1 MKEQSINLVLSLAR
15 ERRENKTSWCGG
27 FSIDKSVIEFC
38 QSKGMIKYREARKMI
53 SLQSQFRKLERNFI
67 SAIEKQLKV
76 KKFYNWKLFYIKGDN
91 FDSPAFF
98 PESINEEGGVVSHEK
113 DVEEILN
120 RDEGL
125 KQKNADI
132 KNTLDE
138 FSSTTEFVYDW
149 IHQLFVSGTLENDV
163 EKFLKEKEDK
173 KTKTRINRS
182 LVNNFIKPEITCSVE
197 EKGEPPT
204 LSPTERQT
212 LQFLLWKVENMSEI
226 EERLKNLLLDG
237 KNENAKRNGICVC
250 FEETEVIS
258 NSYGNTSPSGHHYNE
273 IKEALKSLS
282 EKQRKLILKSQSE
295 EIKISVPFLRKVEI
309 EHRFKSDPEFKKYI
323 AVYID
328 SQVLDIGEQYTSFP
342 KNHFALLRHTPPK
355 TNLTELEIAFFDIL
369 LSEINFDSSKSKILR
384 RDKQKFLRLLDRDGS
399 ARDNWNISRLAKK
412 IEGSLKDK
420 AINLGYIEKFCIET
434 NDAGKEIYCFYLAAR
449 EKISHFTC

>member
-38 QSKGMIKYREARKMI
+38 QNKGMIKYRDARKII
-53 SLQSQFRKLERNFI
+53 SLQSQFRKLERTFI
-67 SAIEKQLKV
+67 SSVEKQLAP
-76 KKFYNWKLFYIKGDN
+76 KKFYNWKLFYVKGDN

-98 PESINEEGGVVSHEK
+98 PESVNEEEGCVISHEK
-113 DVEEILN
+113 DVEDILN
-120 RDEGL
+120 GNDEL
-125 KQKNADI
+125 KQKNIDI
-132 KNTLDE
+132 KKTLDE
-138 FSSTTEFVYDW
+138 FCSTTEFVYDW
-149 IHQLFVSGTLENDV
+149 IHQLFVSGTLENDI
-163 EKFLKEKEDK
+163 EKFLKEKENK

-182 LVNNFIKPEITCSVE
+182 LVNNFIKPEIACSVE
-197 EKGEPPT
+197 EKGEPPI

-250 FEETEVIS
+250 FEETEAIY
-258 NSYGNTSPSGHHYNE
+258 NSYGSMSPAGHHYNE
-273 IKEALKSLS
+273 IKGALKSLS
-282 EKQRKLILKSQSE
+282 EKQRKLILKNQSE

-323 AVYID
+323 AVYLD
-328 SQVLDIGEQYTSFP
+328 HQVLDIGEQYTSFP

-369 LSEINFDSSKSKILR
+369 ISEINYNAEKPKILR
-384 RDKQKFLRLLDRDGS
+384 REKLKFLRLLDRDGMS
-399 ARDNWNISRLAKK
+399 EKNRHFHRLAEKV
-412 IEGSLKDK
+412 EGSLKDK
-420 AINLGYIEKFCIET
+420 AINMGILEKFET
-434 NDAGKEIYCFYLAAR
+434 HKNSDEEEIYHFHIAPR
-449 EKISHFTC
+449 NKIPNF